1 MAAKYELG
9 IVDTRNII
17 KSIKEK
23 YNFNFKNY
31 ALTFFKRRVELIIEK
46 YNLKNADNFI
56 RRIEDDKDF
65 FEIFLKE
72 ICVEI
77 TELFRDPSLWRFLK
91 DDFFPGVIPK
101 NTQYKIWFPEVSS
114 GEELYSVA
122 ILLDYLGLLDNVLF
136 LVSSISQIHLNKIQ
150 EGYFDYSKIDVNESN
165 YKRIIGDK
173 PLSDYYTIEDESA
186 YIDISLLKNIKFI
199 KQNTIFEQYPKGIKL
214 IFYRNH
220 LLYFNQILEE
230 RLLKS
235 LYNCL
240 VPGGHLIIG
249 MNEKI
254 DYWNSE
260 KDYILVNENEKIYKK
275 KLA

>member
-1 MAAKYELG
+1 MARYELG

-17 KSIKEK
+17 KAIKEK
-23 YNFNFKNY
+23 YDFNFKNY

-56 RRIEDDKDF
+56 RRIDNDKDF

-72 ICVEI
+72 LCIEI
-77 TELFRDPSLWRFLK
+77 TEMFRDPSLWRFLK
-91 DDFFPGVIPK
+91 DDFFPQILQK
-101 NTQYKIWFPEVSS
+101 SSQYKIWFPEVSS

-122 ILLDYLGLLDNVLF
+122 ILLEHLGVLDKVQF

-150 EGYFDYSKIDVNESN
+150 EGYFDYTKIDVNESN
-165 YKRIIGDK
+165 FKRIIDEK
-173 PLSDYYTIEDESA
+173 PLSDYYTIKDESA